1 MCGNCE
7 IVWPEKPQPLA
18 KIERLLANAKPAFM
32 EVTHTFKAGIYTRTG
47 KIAAGEIIIGA
58 KHRAK
63 NILTIYK
70 GKIAVWDNIN
80 GFRILTAPH
89 SEISFPGIQ
98 RIGIG
103 IEDVEGCNIFETEKT
118 TVEEVESEM
127 LYPFTLPENVAETVL
142 QLTQGNNATV

>member
-7 IVWPEKPQPLA
+7 IVWPEKPEPMA
-18 KIERLLANAKPAFM
+18 KIESLLANAKPAFM
-32 EVTHTFKAGIYTRTG
+32 EVTHTFKGGVYTRTG

-63 NILTIYK
+63 NILNIYK

-118 TVEEVESEM
+118 TVDEVENEM
-127 LYPFTLPENVAETVL
+127 LYPFTLPLKTAETVKL
-142 QLTQGNNATV
+142 LAEKANATI